1 MCKRK
6 RRAKALWRR
15 VPQYGRNKETIMKHE
30 LLAPAGSLEAG
41 YAALHYGADA
51 VYLGLTKFSARA
63 GAENFTP
70 EELDEFTA
78 YAHTLGRKVFV
89 ALNTVLTEAEAR
101 ELPEIF
107 AVLRRTRVDALI
119 VQDLGVFY
127 LAKKI
132 LPGVEL
138 HASTQMAVHNAE
150 GAKFLQRLGFKRVV
164 LARELSLREIQA
176 VAEAA
181 PDLDLEVFVHGAL
194 CYSYSGQCLFSAL
207 EYGKSANRGRCV
219 YPCRAEFA
227 VEEED
232 DNGQAREDWR
242 GLAGGCDEEGAGQY
256 GAAGNCDE
264 GRAGQRG
271 LAGGCGGLRS
281 HLFSMKDLALEEA
294 VLKIPALSLKIEG
307 RKKSPLYVAAVTNYY
322 RHLLDGRKKDLK
334 EAEDIRQIFS
344 RPWCR
349 FHFNGKDKNVVDAH
363 FVGHRGLL
371 IGKVERAGRNRL
383 GFKTSHAVA
392 RYDGVQIDAAGD
404 EKPFGFGARALFVSG
419 KPAIEAAAGQYVEL
433 ELPEEHPYLAVGA
446 PVYLAS
452 SSAVKGKY
460 AYQKPKPGAYR
471 NRAELAVRVEIGT
484 NEVRAVCCGADGCA
498 GTNAERFAGVAAVM
512 RGDFPPAKDAA
523 KVEAAVREAFAKT
536 GGTAFTVAALDI
548 ANPEARFVPVSVL
561 NELRRGLLEKAAKMA
576 EAEAVVQIAESRQ
589 AVKTG
594 GAEAVNESENIEFDA
609 GGNCLTACATERQV
623 KKLRLFRIGLE
634 TAEADWQACDMAETW
649 FALPQICRNT
659 GRLAAVLQRLY
670 EAGARK
676 FVAENYYAFEML
688 RPYEGVQ
695 IGAGSF
701 IYVMNHY
708 ATAALRDI
716 GAAWATLALES
727 PAENMAETAAKA
739 LVPTVQAVFAYP
751 PLFTSAV
758 CIRPNACK
766 NCARGVKRYRLK
778 KDGRAFTA
786 VSRDCQVQ
794 VFDTRP
800 YEREAVPGVW
810 AVIDERD

>member
-1 MCKRK
+1 
-6 RRAKALWRR
+6 
-15 VPQYGRNKETIMKHE
+15 MKHE
-30 LLAPAGSLEAG
+30 LLAPVGSLEAG

-127 LAKKI
+127 LAKKM

-227 VEEED
+227 VEEEN
-232 DNGQAREDWR
+232 DNRGAREDR
-242 GLAGGCDEEGAGQY
+242 H
-256 GAAGNCDE
+256 
-264 GRAGQRG
+264 G

-322 RHLLDGRKKDLK
+322 RHILDGRKKDLK

-349 FHFNGKDKNVVDAH
+349 FHFNGKGKNVVDAH

-371 IGKVERAGRNRL
+371 IGKVERVGRNRL

-404 EKPFGFGARALFVSG
+404 EKPFGFGVKALFVNG

-433 ELPEEHPYLAVGA
+433 ELPEEHPYLAAGA

-471 NRAELAVRVEIGT
+471 NRAELAVRVEIGAD
-484 NEVRAVCCGADGCA
+484 EVRAVCCGADGCAGTAEHIADGSA

-561 NELRRGLLEKAAKMA
+561 NELRRGLLDKAAEAAKMA
-576 EAEAVVQIAESRQ
+576 EEEAAVQMAESRQ
-589 AVKTG
+589 AVRTG
-594 GAEAVNESENIEFDA
+594 GAEAVNECENIEPDA
-609 GGNCLTACATERQV
+609 GGNCLATCATERLV

-634 TAEADWQACDMAETW
+634 TAETDWQACDMAETW
-649 FALPQICRNT
+649 FVLPQICRNT
-659 GRLAAVLQRLY
+659 GRLAAVVQSLY
-670 EAGARK
+670 DAGARK

-688 RPYEGVQ
+688 RQYEGVQ

-766 NCARGVKRYRLK
+766 DCSRGVKRYRLK

-800 YEREAVPGVW
+800 YEREAVPGIW

>member
-1 MCKRK
+1 
-6 RRAKALWRR
+6 
-15 VPQYGRNKETIMKHE
+15 MKHE

-107 AVLRRTRVDALI
+107 AMLRRTRVDALI

-127 LAKKI
+127 LAKKM

-227 VEEED
+227 VEEEN
-232 DNGQAREDWR
+232 DNRGAREDR
-242 GLAGGCDEEGAGQY
+242 H
-256 GAAGNCDE
+256 
-264 GRAGQRG
+264 G

-322 RHLLDGRKKDLK
+322 RHILDGRKKDLK

-371 IGKVERAGRNRL
+371 IGKVERVGRNRL

-404 EKPFGFGARALFVSG
+404 EKPFGFGVKALFVNG

-433 ELPEEHPYLAVGA
+433 ELPEEHPYLAAGA

-471 NRAELAVRVEIGT
+471 NRAELAVRVEIGAD
-484 NEVRAVCCGADGCA
+484 EVRAVCCGADDCAGTAERIADGSA
-498 GTNAERFAGVAAVM
+498 GTNAERFSGVAAVR
-512 RGDFPPAKDAA
+512 RGDFPPAKDTA

-548 ANPEARFVPVSVL
+548 TNPEARFVPVSVL
-561 NELRRGLLEKAAKMA
+561 NELRRGLLNKAAEAAKMA
-576 EAEAVVQIAESRQ
+576 EEEAAVQMAESRQ

-594 GAEAVNESENIEFDA
+594 GAEAVNECENIEPDA
-609 GGNCLTACATERQV
+609 GGNCLATCATERQV

-634 TAEADWQACDMAETW
+634 TAETDWQACDMAETW
-649 FALPQICRNT
+649 FVLPQICRNT
-659 GRLAAVLQRLY
+659 GRLAAVVQSLY
-670 EAGARK
+670 DAGARK

-688 RPYEGVQ
+688 RQYEGVQ

-739 LVPTVQAVFAYP
+739 LMPTVQAVFAYP

-766 NCARGVKRYRLK
+766 DCSRGVKRYRLK

-800 YEREAVPGVW
+800 YEREAVPGIW

>member
-1 MCKRK
+1 
-6 RRAKALWRR
+6 
-15 VPQYGRNKETIMKHE
+15 MKHE

-127 LAKKI
+127 LAKKM

-227 VEEED
+227 VEEEN
-232 DNGQAREDWR
+232 DNRGAREDR
-242 GLAGGCDEEGAGQY
+242 HGL
-256 GAAGNCDE
+256 AGNCDA

-322 RHLLDGRKKDLK
+322 RHILDGRKKDLK

-371 IGKVERAGRNRL
+371 IGKVERVGRNRL

-404 EKPFGFGARALFVSG
+404 EKPFGFGVKALFVNG

-433 ELPEEHPYLAVGA
+433 ELPEEHPYLAAGA

-471 NRAELAVRVEIGT
+471 NRAELAVRVEIGAD
-484 NEVRAVCCGADGCA
+484 EVRAVCCGADDCAGTAERIADGSA
-498 GTNAERFAGVAAVM
+498 GTNAERFAGVAAVR
-512 RGDFPPAKDAA
+512 RGDFPPAKDTA

-548 ANPEARFVPVSVL
+548 ANSEARFVPVSVL
-561 NELRRGLLEKAAKMA
+561 NELRRGLLDKAAAAAKMA
-576 EAEAVVQIAESRQ
+576 EEEAAVQMAESRQ

-594 GAEAVNESENIEFDA
+594 GVEAVNECENIEPDA
-609 GGNCLTACATERQV
+609 GGNCLATCATERQV

-634 TAEADWQACDMAETW
+634 TAETDWQACDMAETW
-649 FALPQICRNT
+649 FVLPQICRNT
-659 GRLAAVLQRLY
+659 GRLAAVVQSLY
-670 EAGARK
+670 DVGARK

-688 RPYEGVQ
+688 RQYEGVQ

-708 ATAALRDI
+708 TTAALRDI

-766 NCARGVKRYRLK
+766 DCSRGVKRYRLK

-800 YEREAVPGVW
+800 YEREAVPGIW

>member
-1 MCKRK
+1 
-6 RRAKALWRR
+6 
-15 VPQYGRNKETIMKHE
+15 MKHE

-127 LAKKI
+127 LAKKM

-227 VEEED
+227 VEEEN
-232 DNGQAREDWR
+232 DNRGAREDR
-242 GLAGGCDEEGAGQY
+242 HGLV
-256 GAAGNCDE
+256 
-264 GRAGQRG
+264 
-271 LAGGCGGLRS
+271 GGCGGLRS

-322 RHLLDGRKKDLK
+322 RHILDGRKKDLK

-371 IGKVERAGRNRL
+371 IGKVERVGRNRL

-404 EKPFGFGARALFVSG
+404 EKPFGFGVKALFVNG

-433 ELPEEHPYLAVGA
+433 ELPEEHPYLAAGA

-471 NRAELAVRVEIGT
+471 NRAELAVRVEIGAD
-484 NEVRAVCCGADGCA
+484 EVRAVCCGADGCAGTAEHIADGSAGTAERIADGSA

-512 RGDFPPAKDAA
+512 RGDFLPAKDAA

-548 ANPEARFVPVSVL
+548 ANTEARFVPVSVL
-561 NELRRGLLEKAAKMA
+561 NELRRGLLDKAAAAAKMA
-576 EAEAVVQIAESRQ
+576 EEEAAVQMAESRQ

-594 GAEAVNESENIEFDA
+594 GAEAVNECENIDPDA
-609 GGNCLTACATERQV
+609 GGNCLATCATERQV

-634 TAEADWQACDMAETW
+634 TAETDWQACDMAETW
-649 FALPQICRNT
+649 FVLPQICRNT
-659 GRLAAVLQRLY
+659 GRLAAVVQSLY
-670 EAGARK
+670 DAGARK

-688 RPYEGVQ
+688 RQYEGVQ

-766 NCARGVKRYRLK
+766 DCSRGGKRYRLK

-800 YEREAVPGVW
+800 YEREAVPGIW

>member
-6 RRAKALWRR
+6 RTAKALWRR

-127 LAKKI
+127 LAKKM

-242 GLAGGCDEEGAGQY
+242 GLAGGC
-256 GAAGNCDE
+256 
-264 GRAGQRG
+264 
-271 LAGGCGGLRS
+271 GGLRS

-322 RHLLDGRKKDLK
+322 RHILDGCKKDLK

-383 GFKTSHAVA
+383 GFKSSHAVA

-498 GTNAERFAGVAAVM
+498 GTNAERFVGVAAVM

-561 NELRRGLLEKAAKMA
+561 NELRRGLLEKAAEAAKMA

-594 GAEAVNESENIEFDA
+594 GAEAVNECENIEFDA

>member
-1 MCKRK
+1 
-6 RRAKALWRR
+6 
-15 VPQYGRNKETIMKHE
+15 MKHE

-127 LAKKI
+127 LAKKM
-132 LPGVEL
+132 LPGMEL

-227 VEEED
+227 VEEEN
-232 DNGQAREDWR
+232 DNRGARED
-242 GLAGGCDEEGAGQY
+242 QY
-256 GAAGNCDE
+256 
-264 GRAGQRG
+264 G

-322 RHLLDGRKKDLK
+322 RHILDGRKKDLK

-371 IGKVERAGRNRL
+371 IGKVERVGRNRL

-404 EKPFGFGARALFVSG
+404 EKPFGFGVKALFVNG
-419 KPAIEAAAGQYVEL
+419 KPAIEAVAGQYVEL
-433 ELPEEHPYLAVGA
+433 ELPEEHPYLAAGA

-471 NRAELAVRVEIGT
+471 NRAELAVRVEIGAD
-484 NEVRAVCCGADGCA
+484 EVRAVCCGADGCA

-548 ANPEARFVPVSVL
+548 ANSEARFVPVSVL
-561 NELRRGLLEKAAKMA
+561 NELRRGLLDKAAEAAKMA
-576 EAEAVVQIAESRQ
+576 EEEAAVQMAESRQ
-589 AVKTG
+589 AVRTG
-594 GAEAVNESENIEFDA
+594 GAEAVNECENIEPDA
-609 GGNCLTACATERQV
+609 GGNCLATCATERQV

-634 TAEADWQACDMAETW
+634 TAETDWQACDMAETW
-649 FALPQICRNT
+649 FVLPQICRNT
-659 GRLAAVLQRLY
+659 GRLAAVVQSLY
-670 EAGARK
+670 DAGARK

-688 RPYEGVQ
+688 RQYEGVQ

-751 PLFTSAV
+751 SLFTSAV

-766 NCARGVKRYRLK
+766 DCSRGVKRYRLK
-778 KDGRAFTA
+778 KDGRTFTA

-800 YEREAVPGVW
+800 YEREAVPGIW

>member
-1 MCKRK
+1 
-6 RRAKALWRR
+6 
-15 VPQYGRNKETIMKHE
+15 MKHE

-127 LAKKI
+127 LAKKM

-227 VEEED
+227 VEEEN
-232 DNGQAREDWR
+232 DNRGAREDR
-242 GLAGGCDEEGAGQY
+242 HGL
-256 GAAGNCDE
+256 AGNCDA

-322 RHLLDGRKKDLK
+322 RHILDGRKKDLK

-371 IGKVERAGRNRL
+371 IGKVERVGRNRL

-404 EKPFGFGARALFVSG
+404 EKPFGFGVKALFVNG

-433 ELPEEHPYLAVGA
+433 ELPEEHPYLAVDA

-471 NRAELAVRVEIGT
+471 NRAELAVRVEIGAD
-484 NEVRAVCCGADGCA
+484 EVRAVCCGADDCAGTAERIADGSA
-498 GTNAERFAGVAAVM
+498 GTNAERFAGVAAVR
-512 RGDFPPAKDAA
+512 RGDFPPAKDTA

-548 ANPEARFVPVSVL
+548 ANSEARFVPVSVL
-561 NELRRGLLEKAAKMA
+561 NELRRGLLDKAAAAAKMA
-576 EAEAVVQIAESRQ
+576 EEEAAVQMAESRQ

-594 GAEAVNESENIEFDA
+594 GAEAVNECENIEPDA
-609 GGNCLTACATERQV
+609 GGNCLATCATERQV

-634 TAEADWQACDMAETW
+634 TAETDWQACDMAETW
-649 FALPQICRNT
+649 FVLPQICRNT
-659 GRLAAVLQRLY
+659 GRLAAVVQSLY
-670 EAGARK
+670 DVGARK

-688 RPYEGVQ
+688 RQYEGVQ

-766 NCARGVKRYRLK
+766 DCSRGVKRYRLK

-800 YEREAVPGVW
+800 YEREAVPGIW

>member
-1 MCKRK
+1 
-6 RRAKALWRR
+6 
-15 VPQYGRNKETIMKHE
+15 MKHE

-107 AVLRRTRVDALI
+107 AMLRRTRVDALI

-127 LAKKI
+127 LAKKM

-227 VEEED
+227 VEEEN
-232 DNGQAREDWR
+232 DNRGAREDR
-242 GLAGGCDEEGAGQY
+242 H
-256 GAAGNCDE
+256 
-264 GRAGQRG
+264 G

-322 RHLLDGRKKDLK
+322 RHILDGRKKDLK

-371 IGKVERAGRNRL
+371 IGKVERVGRNRL

-404 EKPFGFGARALFVSG
+404 EKPFGFGVKALFVNG

-433 ELPEEHPYLAVGA
+433 ELPEEHPYLAAGA

-471 NRAELAVRVEIGT
+471 NRAELAVRVEIGAD
-484 NEVRAVCCGADGCA
+484 EVRAVCCGADGCAGTAEHIADGSA

-561 NELRRGLLEKAAKMA
+561 NELRRGLLDKAAEAAKMA
-576 EAEAVVQIAESRQ
+576 EEEAAVQMAESRQ

-594 GAEAVNESENIEFDA
+594 GAEAVNECENIEPDA
-609 GGNCLTACATERQV
+609 GGNCLATCATERQV

-634 TAEADWQACDMAETW
+634 TAETDWQACDMAETW
-649 FALPQICRNT
+649 FVLPQICRNT
-659 GRLAAVLQRLY
+659 GRLAAVVQSLY
-670 EAGARK
+670 DAGARK
-676 FVAENYYAFEML
+676 FVAENYYAFEIL
-688 RPYEGVQ
+688 RQYEGVQ

-766 NCARGVKRYRLK
+766 DCSRGVKRYRLK

-800 YEREAVPGVW
+800 YEREAVPGIW

>member
-1 MCKRK
+1 
-6 RRAKALWRR
+6 
-15 VPQYGRNKETIMKHE
+15 MKHE

-127 LAKKI
+127 LAKKM
-132 LPGVEL
+132 LPGMEL

-227 VEEED
+227 VKEEN
-232 DNGQAREDWR
+232 DNRGAREDR
-242 GLAGGCDEEGAGQY
+242 H
-256 GAAGNCDE
+256 
-264 GRAGQRG
+264 G

-322 RHLLDGRKKDLK
+322 RHILDGRKKDLK

-371 IGKVERAGRNRL
+371 IGKVERVGRNRL

-404 EKPFGFGARALFVSG
+404 EKPFGFGVKALFVNG

-433 ELPEEHPYLAVGA
+433 ELPEEHPYLAAGA

-471 NRAELAVRVEIGT
+471 NRAELAVRVEIGAD
-484 NEVRAVCCGADGCA
+484 EVRAVCCGADGCAGTAEHIADGSAGTAERIADGSA

-512 RGDFPPAKDAA
+512 RGDFPPAKDTA

-548 ANPEARFVPVSVL
+548 ANSEARFVPVSVL
-561 NELRRGLLEKAAKMA
+561 NELRRGLLDKAAEAAKMA
-576 EAEAVVQIAESRQ
+576 EEEAAVQMAESRQ

-594 GAEAVNESENIEFDA
+594 GAEAVNECENIDPDA
-609 GGNCLTACATERQV
+609 GGNCLATCATERQV

-634 TAEADWQACDMAETW
+634 TAETDWQACDMAETW
-649 FALPQICRNT
+649 FVLPQICRNT
-659 GRLAAVLQRLY
+659 GRLAAVVQSLY
-670 EAGARK
+670 DAGARK

-688 RPYEGVQ
+688 RQYEGVQ

-727 PAENMAETAAKA
+727 SAENMAETAAKA

-766 NCARGVKRYRLK
+766 DCSRGVKRYRLK

-800 YEREAVPGVW
+800 YEREAVPGIW

>member
-1 MCKRK
+1 
-6 RRAKALWRR
+6 
-15 VPQYGRNKETIMKHE
+15 MKHE

-107 AVLRRTRVDALI
+107 AMLRRTRVDALI

-127 LAKKI
+127 LAKKM

-227 VEEED
+227 VEEEN
-232 DNGQAREDWR
+232 DNRGAREDR
-242 GLAGGCDEEGAGQY
+242 H
-256 GAAGNCDE
+256 
-264 GRAGQRG
+264 G

-322 RHLLDGRKKDLK
+322 RHILDGRKKDLK

-363 FVGHRGLL
+363 FVGHRGCLSAKWNASGETVWGL
-371 IGKVERAGRNRL
+371 RLRMRWLVMTACRLTRQATKNR
-383 GFKTSHAVA
+383 
-392 RYDGVQIDAAGD
+392 
-404 EKPFGFGARALFVSG
+404 SG
-419 KPAIEAAAGQYVEL
+419 SGSRHCLSTE
-433 ELPEEHPYLAVGA
+433 
-446 PVYLAS
+446 S
-452 SSAVKGKY
+452 
-460 AYQKPKPGAYR
+460 R
-471 NRAELAVRVEIGT
+471 R
-484 NEVRAVCCGADGCA
+484 
-498 GTNAERFAGVAAVM
+498 
-512 RGDFPPAKDAA
+512 
-523 KVEAAVREAFAKT
+523 
-536 GGTAFTVAALDI
+536 
-548 ANPEARFVPVSVL
+548 
-561 NELRRGLLEKAAKMA
+561 LRR
-576 EAEAVVQIAESRQ
+576 RQ
-589 AVKTG
+589 G
-594 GAEAVNESENIEFDA
+594 SMWNW
-609 GGNCLTACATERQV
+609 NCR
-623 KKLRLFRIGLE
+623 RSIRI
-634 TAEADWQACDMAETW
+634 WQPAH
-649 FALPQICRNT
+649 R
-659 GRLAAVLQRLY
+659 
-670 EAGARK
+670 
-676 FVAENYYAFEML
+676 
-688 RPYEGVQ
+688 
-695 IGAGSF
+695 F
-701 IYVMNHY
+701 IWLHP
-708 ATAALRDI
+708 R
-716 GAAWATLALES
+716 
-727 PAENMAETAAKA
+727 
-739 LVPTVQAVFAYP
+739 
-751 PLFTSAV
+751 
-758 CIRPNACK
+758 R
-766 NCARGVKRYRLK
+766 
-778 KDGRAFTA
+778 
-786 VSRDCQVQ
+786 
-794 VFDTRP
+794 
-800 YEREAVPGVW
+800 
-810 AVIDERD
+810 

>member
-1 MCKRK
+1 
-6 RRAKALWRR
+6 
-15 VPQYGRNKETIMKHE
+15 MKHE

-127 LAKKI
+127 LAKKM

-227 VEEED
+227 VEEEN
-232 DNGQAREDWR
+232 DNRGAREDR
-242 GLAGGCDEEGAGQY
+242 Y
-256 GAAGNCDE
+256 
-264 GRAGQRG
+264 G

-322 RHLLDGRKKDLK
+322 RHILDGRKKDLK

-371 IGKVERAGRNRL
+371 IGKVERVGRNRL

-404 EKPFGFGARALFVSG
+404 EKPFGFGVKALFVNG

-433 ELPEEHPYLAVGA
+433 ELPEEHPYLAVDA

-471 NRAELAVRVEIGT
+471 NRAELAVRVEIGAD
-484 NEVRAVCCGADGCA
+484 EVRAVCYGADGCAGTAEHIADDCAGTAERIADGSA
-498 GTNAERFAGVAAVM
+498 GTNAERFAGVAAVR
-512 RGDFPPAKDAA
+512 RGDFPPAKDTA

-548 ANPEARFVPVSVL
+548 ANSEARFVPVSVL
-561 NELRRGLLEKAAKMA
+561 NELRRGLLDKAAAAAKMA
-576 EAEAVVQIAESRQ
+576 EEEAAVQMAESRQ

-594 GAEAVNESENIEFDA
+594 GVEAVNECENIEPDA
-609 GGNCLTACATERQV
+609 GGNCLATCATERQV

-634 TAEADWQACDMAETW
+634 TAETDWQACDMAETW
-649 FALPQICRNT
+649 FVLPQICRNT
-659 GRLAAVLQRLY
+659 GRLAAVVQSLY
-670 EAGARK
+670 DAGARK

-688 RPYEGVQ
+688 RQYEGVQ

-766 NCARGVKRYRLK
+766 DCSRGVKRYRLK

-800 YEREAVPGVW
+800 YEREAVPGIW

>member
-1 MCKRK
+1 
-6 RRAKALWRR
+6 
-15 VPQYGRNKETIMKHE
+15 MKHE

-127 LAKKI
+127 LAKKM

-242 GLAGGCDEEGAGQY
+242 GLAGGC
-256 GAAGNCDE
+256 
-264 GRAGQRG
+264 
-271 LAGGCGGLRS
+271 GGLRS

-322 RHLLDGRKKDLK
+322 RHILDGCKKDLK

-383 GFKTSHAVA
+383 GFKSSHAVA

-498 GTNAERFAGVAAVM
+498 GTNAERFVGVAAVM

-561 NELRRGLLEKAAKMA
+561 NELRRGLLEKAAEAAKMA

-594 GAEAVNESENIEFDA
+594 GAEAVNECENIEFDA

>member
-1 MCKRK
+1 
-6 RRAKALWRR
+6 
-15 VPQYGRNKETIMKHE
+15 MKHE

-127 LAKKI
+127 LAKKM

-227 VEEED
+227 VEEEN
-232 DNGQAREDWR
+232 DNRGAREDR
-242 GLAGGCDEEGAGQY
+242 Y
-256 GAAGNCDE
+256 
-264 GRAGQRG
+264 G

-322 RHLLDGRKKDLK
+322 RHILDGRKKDLK

-371 IGKVERAGRNRL
+371 IGKVERVGRNRL

-404 EKPFGFGARALFVSG
+404 EKPFGFGVKALFVNG

-433 ELPEEHPYLAVGA
+433 ELPEEHSYLAVGA

-471 NRAELAVRVEIGT
+471 NRAELAVRVEIGAD
-484 NEVRAVCCGADGCA
+484 EVRAVCCGADGCAGTAEHIADGSAGTAEHIADGCA

-512 RGDFPPAKDAA
+512 RGDFPPAKDTA

-561 NELRRGLLEKAAKMA
+561 NELRRGLLDKAAEAAKMA
-576 EAEAVVQIAESRQ
+576 EEEAAVQMAESRQ

-594 GAEAVNESENIEFDA
+594 GAEAVNECENIEPDA
-609 GGNCLTACATERQV
+609 GGNCLATCATERQV

-634 TAEADWQACDMAETW
+634 TAETDWQACDMAETW
-649 FALPQICRNT
+649 FVLPQICRNT
-659 GRLAAVLQRLY
+659 GRLAAVVQSLY
-670 EAGARK
+670 DAGARK

-688 RPYEGVQ
+688 RQYEGVQ

-701 IYVMNHY
+701 IYVMHHY

-739 LVPTVQAVFAYP
+739 LVPTVQAVFAYS

-766 NCARGVKRYRLK
+766 DCSRGVKRYRLK

-800 YEREAVPGVW
+800 YEREAVPGIW

>member
-1 MCKRK
+1 
-6 RRAKALWRR
+6 
-15 VPQYGRNKETIMKHE
+15 MKHE

-127 LAKKI
+127 LAKKM

-232 DNGQAREDWR
+232 DNRGAREDWY
-242 GLAGGCDEEGAGQY
+242 GL
-256 GAAGNCDE
+256 AGNCDA
-264 GRAGQRG
+264 GRAGQHG

-322 RHLLDGRKKDLK
+322 RHILDGRKKDLK

-371 IGKVERAGRNRL
+371 IGKVGRVGRNRL

-404 EKPFGFGARALFVSG
+404 EKPFGFGVKALFVNG

-433 ELPEEHPYLAVGA
+433 ELPEEHPYLAAGA

-471 NRAELAVRVEIGT
+471 NRAELAVRVEIGAD
-484 NEVRAVCCGADGCA
+484 EVRAVCCGADGCAGTAEHIADGCA

-512 RGDFPPAKDAA
+512 RGDFPPAKDTA

-548 ANPEARFVPVSVL
+548 ANTEARFVPVSVL
-561 NELRRGLLEKAAKMA
+561 NELRRGLLDKAAAAAKLA
-576 EAEAVVQIAESRQ
+576 EEEAAVQMAESRQ
-589 AVKTG
+589 AVRTG
-594 GAEAVNESENIEFDA
+594 GAEAVNECENIEPDA
-609 GGNCLTACATERQV
+609 GGNCLVTCATERLV

-634 TAEADWQACDMAETW
+634 TAETDWQACDMAETW
-649 FALPQICRNT
+649 FVLPQICRNT
-659 GRLAAVLQRLY
+659 GRLAAVVQSLY
-670 EAGARK
+670 DAGARK

-688 RPYEGVQ
+688 RQYEGVQ

-766 NCARGVKRYRLK
+766 DCSRGVKRYRLK

-800 YEREAVPGVW
+800 YEREAVPGIW

>member
-1 MCKRK
+1 M
-6 RRAKALWRR
+6 
-15 VPQYGRNKETIMKHE
+15 
-30 LLAPAGSLEAG
+30 
-41 YAALHYGADA
+41 
-51 VYLGLTKFSARA
+51 
-63 GAENFTP
+63 
-70 EELDEFTA
+70 
-78 YAHTLGRKVFV
+78 
-89 ALNTVLTEAEAR
+89 
-101 ELPEIF
+101 
-107 AVLRRTRVDALI
+107 
-119 VQDLGVFY
+119 
-127 LAKKI
+127 
-132 LPGVEL
+132 
-138 HASTQMAVHNAE
+138 
-150 GAKFLQRLGFKRVV
+150 
-164 LARELSLREIQA
+164 
-176 VAEAA
+176 
-181 PDLDLEVFVHGAL
+181 
-194 CYSYSGQCLFSAL
+194 
-207 EYGKSANRGRCV
+207 
-219 YPCRAEFA
+219 
-227 VEEED
+227 
-232 DNGQAREDWR
+232 
-242 GLAGGCDEEGAGQY
+242 
-256 GAAGNCDE
+256 
-264 GRAGQRG
+264 
-271 LAGGCGGLRS
+271 
-281 HLFSMKDLALEEA
+281 
-294 VLKIPALSLKIEG
+294 
-307 RKKSPLYVAAVTNYY
+307 
-322 RHLLDGRKKDLK
+322 K

-371 IGKVERAGRNRL
+371 IGKVGRVGRNRL

-404 EKPFGFGARALFVSG
+404 EKPFGFGVKALFVNG

-433 ELPEEHPYLAVGA
+433 ELPEEHPYLAAGA

-471 NRAELAVRVEIGT
+471 NRAELAVRVEIGAD
-484 NEVRAVCCGADGCA
+484 EVRAVCCGADGCAGTAEHIADGCA

-512 RGDFPPAKDAA
+512 RGDFPPAKDTA

-548 ANPEARFVPVSVL
+548 ANTEARFVPVSVL
-561 NELRRGLLEKAAKMA
+561 NELRRGLLDKAAAAAKLA
-576 EAEAVVQIAESRQ
+576 EEEAAVQMAESRQ
-589 AVKTG
+589 AVRTG
-594 GAEAVNESENIEFDA
+594 GAEAVNECENIEPDA
-609 GGNCLTACATERQV
+609 GGNCLVTCATERLV

-634 TAEADWQACDMAETW
+634 TAETDWQACDMAETW
-649 FALPQICRNT
+649 FVLPQICRNT
-659 GRLAAVLQRLY
+659 GRLAAVVQSLY
-670 EAGARK
+670 DAGARK

-688 RPYEGVQ
+688 RQYEGVQ

-727 PAENMAETAAKA
+727 SAENMAETAAKA

-766 NCARGVKRYRLK
+766 DCSRGVKRYRLK

-800 YEREAVPGVW
+800 YEREAVPGIW

>member
-1 MCKRK
+1 
-6 RRAKALWRR
+6 
-15 VPQYGRNKETIMKHE
+15 MKHE

-127 LAKKI
+127 LAKKM
-132 LPGVEL
+132 LPGMEL

-227 VEEED
+227 VEEEN
-232 DNGQAREDWR
+232 DNRGARED
-242 GLAGGCDEEGAGQY
+242 QY
-256 GAAGNCDE
+256 
-264 GRAGQRG
+264 G

-322 RHLLDGRKKDLK
+322 RHILDGRKKDLK

-371 IGKVERAGRNRL
+371 IGKVERVGRNRL

-404 EKPFGFGARALFVSG
+404 EKPFGFGVKALFVNG

-433 ELPEEHPYLAVGA
+433 ELPEEHPYLAAGA

-471 NRAELAVRVEIGT
+471 NRAELAVRVEIGAD
-484 NEVRAVCCGADGCA
+484 EVRAVCCGADGCA

-548 ANPEARFVPVSVL
+548 ANSEARFVPVSVL
-561 NELRRGLLEKAAKMA
+561 NELRRGLLDKAAEAAKMA
-576 EAEAVVQIAESRQ
+576 EEEAAVQMAESRQ
-589 AVKTG
+589 AVRTG
-594 GAEAVNESENIEFDA
+594 GAEAVNECENIEPDA
-609 GGNCLTACATERQV
+609 GGNCLATCATERQV

-634 TAEADWQACDMAETW
+634 TAETDWQACDMAETW
-649 FALPQICRNT
+649 FVLPQICRNT
-659 GRLAAVLQRLY
+659 GRLAAVVQSLY
-670 EAGARK
+670 DAGARK

-688 RPYEGVQ
+688 RQYEGVQ

-751 PLFTSAV
+751 SLFTSAV

-766 NCARGVKRYRLK
+766 DCSRGVKRYRLK
-778 KDGRAFTA
+778 KDGRTFTA

-800 YEREAVPGVW
+800 YEREAVPGIW

>member
-1 MCKRK
+1 
-6 RRAKALWRR
+6 
-15 VPQYGRNKETIMKHE
+15 MKHE

-127 LAKKI
+127 LAKKM

-227 VEEED
+227 VEEEN
-232 DNGQAREDWR
+232 DNRGAREDR
-242 GLAGGCDEEGAGQY
+242 Y
-256 GAAGNCDE
+256 
-264 GRAGQRG
+264 G

-322 RHLLDGRKKDLK
+322 RHILDGRKKDLK

-371 IGKVERAGRNRL
+371 IGKVERVGRNRL

-404 EKPFGFGARALFVSG
+404 EKPFGFGVKALFVNG

-471 NRAELAVRVEIGT
+471 NRAELAVRVEIGAD
-484 NEVRAVCCGADGCA
+484 EVRAVCCGADDCAGTAERIADGSA

-561 NELRRGLLEKAAKMA
+561 NELRRGLLDKAAEAAKMA
-576 EAEAVVQIAESRQ
+576 EEEAAVQMAESRQ
-589 AVKTG
+589 AVRTG
-594 GAEAVNESENIEFDA
+594 GAEAVNECENIEPDA
-609 GGNCLTACATERQV
+609 GGNCLATCATERQV
-623 KKLRLFRIGLE
+623 KKLRLIRIGLE
-634 TAEADWQACDMAETW
+634 TAETDWQACDMAETW
-649 FALPQICRNT
+649 FVLPQICRNT
-659 GRLAAVLQRLY
+659 GRLAAVVQSLY
-670 EAGARK
+670 DAGARK

-688 RPYEGVQ
+688 RQYEGVQ

-766 NCARGVKRYRLK
+766 DCSRGVKRYRLK

-800 YEREAVPGVW
+800 YEREAVPGIW

>member
-1 MCKRK
+1 
-6 RRAKALWRR
+6 
-15 VPQYGRNKETIMKHE
+15 MKHE

-127 LAKKI
+127 LAKKM

-242 GLAGGCDEEGAGQY
+242 GLAGGC
-256 GAAGNCDE
+256 
-264 GRAGQRG
+264 
-271 LAGGCGGLRS
+271 GGLRS

-322 RHLLDGRKKDLK
+322 RHILDGCKKDLK

-498 GTNAERFAGVAAVM
+498 GTNAERFVGVAAVM

-561 NELRRGLLEKAAKMA
+561 NELRRGLLEKAAEAAKMA
-576 EAEAVVQIAESRQ
+576 EAEAVVQMTESRQ

-594 GAEAVNESENIEFDA
+594 GAEAVNECENIEFDA
-609 GGNCLTACATERQV
+609 GGNCLAACATERQV

-634 TAEADWQACDMAETW
+634 TAEANWQACDMAETW
-649 FALPQICRNT
+649 FVLPQICRNT

>member
-1 MCKRK
+1 
-6 RRAKALWRR
+6 
-15 VPQYGRNKETIMKHE
+15 MKHE

-107 AVLRRTRVDALI
+107 AMLRRTRVDALI

-127 LAKKI
+127 LAKKM

-227 VEEED
+227 VEEEN
-232 DNGQAREDWR
+232 DNRGAREDR
-242 GLAGGCDEEGAGQY
+242 H
-256 GAAGNCDE
+256 
-264 GRAGQRG
+264 G

-322 RHLLDGRKKDLK
+322 RHILDGRKKDLK

-371 IGKVERAGRNRL
+371 IGKVERVGRNRL

-404 EKPFGFGARALFVSG
+404 EKPFGFGVKALFVNGSRRVRRRQG
-419 KPAIEAAAGQYVEL
+419 SMWNWNCRRSIRIWQPAHRFIWL
-433 ELPEEHPYLAVGA
+433 HP
-446 PVYLAS
+446 
-452 SSAVKGKY
+452 
-460 AYQKPKPGAYR
+460 
-471 NRAELAVRVEIGT
+471 
-484 NEVRAVCCGADGCA
+484 
-498 GTNAERFAGVAAVM
+498 
-512 RGDFPPAKDAA
+512 
-523 KVEAAVREAFAKT
+523 
-536 GGTAFTVAALDI
+536 
-548 ANPEARFVPVSVL
+548 
-561 NELRRGLLEKAAKMA
+561 RR
-576 EAEAVVQIAESRQ
+576 
-589 AVKTG
+589 
-594 GAEAVNESENIEFDA
+594 
-609 GGNCLTACATERQV
+609 
-623 KKLRLFRIGLE
+623 
-634 TAEADWQACDMAETW
+634 
-649 FALPQICRNT
+649 
-659 GRLAAVLQRLY
+659 
-670 EAGARK
+670 
-676 FVAENYYAFEML
+676 
-688 RPYEGVQ
+688 
-695 IGAGSF
+695 
-701 IYVMNHY
+701 
-708 ATAALRDI
+708 
-716 GAAWATLALES
+716 
-727 PAENMAETAAKA
+727 
-739 LVPTVQAVFAYP
+739 
-751 PLFTSAV
+751 
-758 CIRPNACK
+758 
-766 NCARGVKRYRLK
+766 
-778 KDGRAFTA
+778 
-786 VSRDCQVQ
+786 
-794 VFDTRP
+794 
-800 YEREAVPGVW
+800 
-810 AVIDERD
+810 

>member
-1 MCKRK
+1 
-6 RRAKALWRR
+6 
-15 VPQYGRNKETIMKHE
+15 MKHE

-107 AVLRRTRVDALI
+107 AMLRRTRVDALI

-127 LAKKI
+127 LAKKM

-227 VEEED
+227 VEEEN
-232 DNGQAREDWR
+232 DNRGAREDR
-242 GLAGGCDEEGAGQY
+242 H
-256 GAAGNCDE
+256 
-264 GRAGQRG
+264 G

-281 HLFSMKDLALEEA
+281 HLFSMKDLALEET

-322 RHLLDGRKKDLK
+322 RHILDGRKKDLK

-349 FHFNGKDKNVVDAH
+349 FHFNGKGKNVVDAH

-371 IGKVERAGRNRL
+371 IGKVERVGRNRL

-404 EKPFGFGARALFVSG
+404 EKPFGFGVKALFVNG

-433 ELPEEHPYLAVGA
+433 ELPEEHPYLAAGA

-471 NRAELAVRVEIGT
+471 NRAELAVRVEIGAD
-484 NEVRAVCCGADGCA
+484 EVRAVCCGADGCAGTAEHIADGSA

-561 NELRRGLLEKAAKMA
+561 NELRRGLLDKAAEAAKMA
-576 EAEAVVQIAESRQ
+576 EEEAAVQMAESRQ
-589 AVKTG
+589 AVRTG
-594 GAEAVNESENIEFDA
+594 GAEAVNECENIEPDA
-609 GGNCLTACATERQV
+609 GGNCLATCATERLV

-634 TAEADWQACDMAETW
+634 TAETDWQACDMAETW
-649 FALPQICRNT
+649 FVLPQICRNT
-659 GRLAAVLQRLY
+659 GRLAAVVQSLY
-670 EAGARK
+670 DAGARK

-688 RPYEGVQ
+688 RQYEGVQ

-766 NCARGVKRYRLK
+766 DCSRGVKRYRLK

-800 YEREAVPGVW
+800 YEREAVPGIW

>member
-1 MCKRK
+1 
-6 RRAKALWRR
+6 
-15 VPQYGRNKETIMKHE
+15 MKHE

-127 LAKKI
+127 LAKKM
-132 LPGVEL
+132 LPGMEL

-232 DNGQAREDWR
+232 DNRGAREDR
-242 GLAGGCDEEGAGQY
+242 Y
-256 GAAGNCDE
+256 
-264 GRAGQRG
+264 G

-322 RHLLDGRKKDLK
+322 RHILDGRKKDLK

-371 IGKVERAGRNRL
+371 IGKVERVGRNRL

-404 EKPFGFGARALFVSG
+404 EKPFGFGVKALFVNG

-433 ELPEEHPYLAVGA
+433 ELPEEHPYLAAGA

-471 NRAELAVRVEIGT
+471 NRAELAVRVEIGAD
-484 NEVRAVCCGADGCA
+484 EVRAVCCGADGCAGTAEHIADGSA

-561 NELRRGLLEKAAKMA
+561 NELRRGLLDKAAEAAKMA
-576 EAEAVVQIAESRQ
+576 EEEAAVQMAESRQ
-589 AVKTG
+589 AVRTG
-594 GAEAVNESENIEFDA
+594 GAEAVNECENIEPDA
-609 GGNCLTACATERQV
+609 GGNCLATCATERQV
-623 KKLRLFRIGLE
+623 KKLRLIRIGLE
-634 TAEADWQACDMAETW
+634 TAETDWQACDMAETW
-649 FALPQICRNT
+649 FVLPQICRNT
-659 GRLAAVLQRLY
+659 GRLAAVVQSLY
-670 EAGARK
+670 DAGARK

-688 RPYEGVQ
+688 RQYEGVQ

-766 NCARGVKRYRLK
+766 DCSRGVKRYRLK

-800 YEREAVPGVW
+800 YEREAVPGIW